1 MSKIVIRDAS
11 PAADAEPLLA
21 IYRPFVVETPVS
33 FEVEPPTPDEFRAR
47 IEKALAGWAWLVAD
61 VDGVPVGYA
70 YGSQHRA
77 REAYKW
83 SVEVSA
89 YVHDAH
95 QGRGLGRMLY
105 GALLPR
111 LAEIGYCNAY
121 AGITVPNEASV
132 GFHRAMGFEEIGVF
146 KSVGWKFG
154 RWHDVAWLQLQ
165 IRERP
170 PFYG

>member
-1 MSKIVIRDAS
+1 MSKIVLRDAT
-11 PAADAEPLLA
+11 PADAEPLLA

-33 FEVEPPTPDEFRAR
+33 FEGKPPTPDEFRAR
-47 IEKALAGWAWLVAD
+47 IEKTLAAWAWLVAD

-89 YVHDAH
+89 YIHDVHR
-95 QGRGLGRMLY
+95 GRGLGRMLY

-111 LAEIGYCNAY
+111 LAALGYCNAY
-121 AGITVPNEASV
+121 AGITLPNEASV

-154 RWHDVAWLQLQ
+154 RWHDVVWFQLPM
-165 IRERP
+165 RERP
-170 PFYG
+170 PFV

>member
-1 MSKIVIRDAS
+1 MPEITLREATLD
-11 PAADAEPLLA
+11 DAEILLS
-21 IYRPFVVETPVS
+21 IYRPFVIETPIS
-33 FEVEPPTPDEFRAR
+33 FEGVPPSVDEFRAR
-47 IEKALAGWAWLVAD
+47 IEKALAAWAWWVAD
-61 VDGVPVGYA
+61 VGGVPVGYA

-89 YVHDAH
+89 YVHAAH
-95 QGRGLGRMLY
+95 RGKGLGRMLY

-111 LAEIGYCNAY
+111 LAALGYCNAY
-121 AGITVPNEASV
+121 AGITMPNEASV

-154 RWHDVAWLQLQ
+154 RWHDVAWFHLP
-165 IRERP
+165 IRETP
-170 PFYG
+170 P

>member
-1 MSKIVIRDAS
+1 MSKIVIRDATS
-11 PAADAEPLLA
+11 ADADPLLA
-21 IYRPFVVETPVS
+21 IYHPFVVETPAS
-33 FEVEPPTPDEFRAR
+33 FEVEPPTPDEFRTR
-47 IEKALAGWAWLVAD
+47 IEKALAAWAWLVAD

-89 YVHDAH
+89 YIHDGH
-95 QGRGLGRMLY
+95 RGRGLGRMLY

-111 LAEIGYCNAY
+111 LAEMGYCNAY

-132 GFHRAMGFEEIGVF
+132 GFHRAMGFEKIGVF
-146 KSVGWKFG
+146 KSAGWKFG
-154 RWHDVAWLQLQ
+154 RWHDVAWFQLPM
-165 IRERP
+165 RERP
-170 PFYG
+170 PFV

>member
-1 MSKIVIRDAS
+1 MPEITLREATLD
-11 PAADAEPLLA
+11 DAELLLS
-21 IYRPFVVETPVS
+21 IYRPFVIETPIS
-33 FEVEPPTPDEFRAR
+33 FEGVPPSVDEFRAR
-47 IEKALAGWAWLVAD
+47 IEKALAGWAWWVAEA
-61 VDGVPVGYA
+61 DGVPVGYA

-89 YVHDAH
+89 YVHADYR
-95 QGRGLGRMLY
+95 GRGLGRMLY

-121 AGITVPNEASV
+121 AGITLPNEASV
-132 GFHRAMGFEEIGVF
+132 GFHRAMGFEAIGVF

-154 RWHDVAWLQLQ
+154 RWHDVAWFHLQ

-170 PFYG
+170 PLYS